1 MNGGINT
8 KKQRIEIIDAAR
20 GFAVVLMVLH
30 HFLYDLVTFLDAPR
44 WLFTNTV
51 FDFLHCIFA
60 GLFILLCGV
69 SSNFSRSNLKR
80 GVLTLV
86 MAEII
91 TIVTYFMDMTI
102 LFGIL
107 HLLAFCMLFY
117 GFTHKL
123 WEKVPKIIMP
133 FFCIAGGFASYYV
146 VNNME
151 TQSENLWMFG
161 FEYPGFASYDYF
173 PVFPW
178 IFVFLFGTWLGY
190 YIKNNKFPKKFY
202 TLKVPVFP
210 AVGRHSLII
219 YMAHQP
225 VLYLITLII
234 KFFISG

>member
-8 KKQRIEIIDAAR
+8 KKQRIQIIDAVR
-20 GFAVVLMVLH
+20 GVAVVLMVIH
-30 HFLYDLVTFLDAPR
+30 HFLYDLVSFLDAPE

-51 FDFLHCIFA
+51 FDFLHYIFA

-80 GVLTLV
+80 GAITLV

-102 LFGIL
+102 LFGVL

-123 WEKVPKIIMP
+123 WEKVPKTIMP
-133 FFCIAGGFASYYV
+133 FLCLIGGFSSYYA
-146 VNNME
+146 VNNIE
-151 TQSENLWMFG
+151 TQSKNLWIFG
-161 FEYPGFASYDYF
+161 WKYQGFISYDYF

-178 IFVFLFGTWLGY
+178 IFVFLLGTWLGY
-190 YIKNNKFPKKFY
+190 YIKNNKFPEKFY
-202 TLKVPVFP
+202 TIKVPVFP
-210 AVGRHSLII
+210 AIGRHSLII

-234 KFFISG
+234 KYFINR